1 MVSVIHFLVFKETEA
16 KKGLCWKDVF
26 SVILWAFGNSCLRL
40 CRLISCP
47 KGFSSE
53 PDFFCCYS
61 LPDCF
66 TASFIPI
73 KPFRKGC
80 EDIAV
85 EVEELVPEVAK
96 YCYPFT
102 VYKNHLYVYPL
113 HLKYENQKVF
123 AKVSDL
129 ESDLQPGLMWAGV
142 MLLLNLLFSPISGK
156 EYCCLSWVQGFWWSW
171 CQAIKGGLT
180 LPVNGAAVWPL
191 LCVLFQPGWAGQ
203 EKSTEFLWSL
213 V

>member
-1 MVSVIHFLVFKETEA
+1 MTFLTHNIVGLYKHGQSDALPCISTNWSKERI
-16 KKGLCWKDVF
+16 CDVF
-26 SVILWAFGNSCLRL
+26 TVIPWTFGNSCLRL

-47 KGFSSE
+47 KGFSSG
-53 PDFFCCYS
+53 PNLFDPYS

-66 TASFIPI
+66 TASYIPI
-73 KPFRKGC
+73 KPFDKDC

-129 ESDLQPGLMWAGV
+129 GSDLQPGLAWAGV
-142 MLLLNLLFSPISGK
+142 MLLLILLFSPISGK
-156 EYCCLSWVQGFWWSW
+156 EYCCL
-171 CQAIKGGLT
+171 C
-180 LPVNGAAVWPL
+180 
-191 LCVLFQPGWAGQ
+191 
-203 EKSTEFLWSL
+203 
-213 V
+213 